1 MNDLREQ
8 LSQFAAQD
16 FSGALTAPPAIYS
29 SDDLHALEREK
40 IFSREWV
47 CAGRTQEIPESG
59 DYLLTTLE
67 EQSIIV
73 VRQKNGSVKALSN
86 ICLHRCAQLLQ
97 GSGNV
102 KTIVCPY
109 HAWVYQLDGGL
120 SNTIH
125 MEHTPEFDH
134 TSQQLPEIRSEVWQG
149 FIYITLS
156 AGAAPVSALLSDFEN
171 VVRDYQLEHYV
182 HAFTYEER
190 WPANWKCFVENYLDA
205 YHIFKVH
212 KKTFG
217 AYGNFESQTEM
228 FDGGGQYTYH
238 LIVGD
243 KSENYRADPAD
254 SVAHPNNT
262 SLQNQWRATTVLAA
276 VFPSQT
282 MQIQPDLLWYVTV
295 LPDGVSHFKMR
306 WSVSVPP
313 EIMQDTDSAS
323 YVEAARSLLCAVNA
337 EDEAIIQRVYEGS
350 KDPNAARGPYSWL
363 EQNVFQFGRYLARM
377 VN

>member
-1 MNDLREQ
+1 MDSLCEQ
-8 LSQFAAQD
+8 LKQFAAQD
-16 FSGALTAPPAIYS
+16 FLSALTPPPGIYS
-29 SDDLHALEREK
+29 SDSLHALEHER

-47 CAGRTQEIPESG
+47 CAGRTQEIPEIG
-59 DYLLTTLE
+59 DYLVTSLE
-67 EQSIIV
+67 DQSVIV
-73 VRQKNGSVKALSN
+73 VRQIDGSVKAMSN

-102 KTIVCPY
+102 KSIICPY
-109 HAWVYQLDGGL
+109 HAWVYQLDGSLG
-120 SNTIH
+120 NTLH
-125 MEHTPEFDH
+125 MERTPNFNQAA
-134 TSQQLPEIRSEVWQG
+134 QQLPEVRSEVWQG
-149 FIYITLS
+149 FIYITLNVD
-156 AGAAPVSALLSDFEN
+156 AVPVTTLLADFEN
-171 VVRDYQLEHYV
+171 IVGDYQLEHYV

-217 AYGNFESQTEM
+217 SYGSSVSQTEM
-228 FDGGGQYTYH
+228 FDGGEQYTYH
-238 LIVGD
+238 LIVG
-243 KSENYRADPAD
+243 EGTEVYRAIPAD

-262 SLQNQWRATTVLAA
+262 SLHDRWRATTVLAA
-276 VFPSQT
+276 IFPSQT
-282 MQIQPDLLWYVTV
+282 LQIQPDLLWYVTV
-295 LPDGVSHFKMR
+295 LPDGVDHFKMR

-313 EIMQDTDSAS
+313 EIMQDTGAPD

-350 KDPNAARGPYSWL
+350 KDPKAARGPYSWL
-363 EQNVFQFGRYLARM
+363 ERNVFQFGRYLARM

>member
-1 MNDLREQ
+1 MTDLREQ
-8 LSQFAAQD
+8 LTQFAAQD
-16 FSGALTAPPAIYS
+16 FSAALTAPPGIYS
-29 SDDLHALEREK
+29 STDLYAVEREK

-47 CAGRTQEIPESG
+47 CAGRTQEIPEGG
-59 DYLLTTLE
+59 DYLVTSLE

-73 VRQKNGSVKALSN
+73 VRQTDGGVKALSN

-97 GSGNV
+97 CSGNI
-102 KTIVCPY
+102 KSIVCPY
-109 HAWVYQLDGGL
+109 HAWVYRLDGRL
-120 SNTIH
+120 SNTVH
-125 MEHTPEFDH
+125 MEHSPDFDQA
-134 TSQQLPEIRSEVWQG
+134 SQQLPEVRSEVWQG
-149 FIYITLS
+149 FIYITLN
-156 AGAAPVSALLSDFEN
+156 ADAAPVSILLSEFEHI
-171 VVRDYQLEHYV
+171 VRDYQLQDYV

-205 YHIFKVH
+205 YHVFKVH

-217 AYGNFESQTEM
+217 AYGSFESETEM
-228 FDGGGQYTYH
+228 FDGGSQYTYH

-243 KSENYRADPAD
+243 ETEVYRANPAD

-276 VFPSQT
+276 VFPTQT

-295 LPDGVSHFKMR
+295 LPDGVDHFSMR

-313 EIMQDTDSAS
+313 EIMQDAAAAD
-323 YVEAARSLLCAVNA
+323 YVEAARRLICAVNA
-337 EDEAIIQRVYEGS
+337 EDEAIIQRVYDGS
-350 KDPNAARGPYSWL
+350 KDPKAARGPYSWL
-363 EQNVFQFGRYLARM
+363 ERNVFQFGRYLARM